1 MFSAGGRGIFK
12 YMPIE
17 DKKLAKPKAQN
28 LIMENR
34 ERLSVSGVIE
44 VDSFN
49 SENVVMDTELGLLV
63 VKGDDLRISK
73 LNLENGE
80 LVIEGDV
87 LSCEYNDNHDVR
99 GKGLGFLSK
108 MFR

>member
-1 MFSAGGRGIFK
+1 
-12 YMPIE
+12 MPIE

-80 LVIEGDV
+80 LIIEGDV
-87 LSCEYNDNHDVR
+87 LSCEYNDNHDAR